1 VTDVVHLRGSVVD
14 LGGGPVVE
22 VQERAQVGLQIRRER
37 IADHG
42 PGADQ
47 FGPVADQDAQFSG
60 RLRIGQQEGLI
71 FSPRLGKANDASI
84 IILPAT
90 RRSVT

>member
-1 VTDVVHLRGSVVD
+1 MNDVVHLRGSVVE
-14 LGGGPVVE
+14 LGVGPVVE
-22 VQERAQVGLQIRRER
+22 VQEGVQGGLQIRRER
-37 IADHG
+37 VADHG

-47 FGPVADQDAQFSG
+47 LGPVADQDARFSG

-71 FSPRLGKANDASI
+71 FSPGVGKANDASI

-90 RRSVT
+90 RPSVK

>member
-1 VTDVVHLRGSVVD
+1 MNNVVHLPGSVVD
-14 LGGGPVVE
+14 LGVGPVVE
-22 VQERAQVGLQIRRER
+22 VPEGGQVGLQIRRER

-47 FGPVADQDAQFSG
+47 LGPVADQDAQFSG

-71 FSPRLGKANDASI
+71 LSPRLGEAGDASI

-90 RRSVT
+90 RRSVK